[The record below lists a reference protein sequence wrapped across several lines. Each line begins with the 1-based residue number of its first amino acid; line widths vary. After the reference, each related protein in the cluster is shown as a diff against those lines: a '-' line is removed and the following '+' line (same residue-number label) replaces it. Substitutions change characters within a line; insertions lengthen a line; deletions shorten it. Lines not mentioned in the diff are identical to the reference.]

1 MLAAAGRGGAPG
13 SEPHPAGH
21 SRLPT
26 RAPLRPGRRLR
37 PRSLPGPPPRRGG
50 TPAGGARSRPGSRPR
65 TPAARAWGAPGA
77 PGPRARRS
85 HEVSPARA
93 RPATLPPRP
102 AFVPPPQPQLARDRD
117 RGRDRDRDRGRDGVS
132 NLLRPS
138 AHPDRLLGQPRGA
151 PRVSPLLGAFGLGCR
166 GGGALQRLPGFST
179 LSGDL
184 QVGRDSLL
192 EMSRFLERCSP
203 PQHPRA
209 QLGPGEA
216 VGDGLGEILAPSDSI
231 GLGSRA
237 KSPPSVGAHLTPH
250 FGRHF
255 FSRSPSSNLGSLR

>member
-93 RPATLPPRP
+93 ARDPPPAPRLCPPPPAAARPGSGSGPGPGSGSGPGRGVEPAQAICTPRP
-102 AFVPPPQPQLARDRD
+102 PPGAAS
-117 RGRDRDRDRGRDGVS
+117 RGS
-132 NLLRPS
+132 P
-138 AHPDRLLGQPRGA
+138 GQ
-151 PRVSPLLGAFGLGCR
+151 
-166 GGGALQRLPGFST
+166 
-179 LSGDL
+179 
-184 QVGRDSLL
+184 
-192 EMSRFLERCSP
+192 SP
-203 PQHPRA
+203 P
-209 QLGPGEA
+209 
-216 VGDGLGEILAPSDSI
+216 
-231 GLGSRA
+231 
-237 KSPPSVGAHLTPH
+237 
-250 FGRHF
+250 
-255 FSRSPSSNLGSLR
+255 GSLRVGVPGWGRAAKTPRVLHFVRGPPSWPRLPVRDVAISGALLSTPTPQSSAGAGGGCWGRFGGDPGTFRFDRSGFPC